1 MSGPETATPEADKSN
16 DGSPVKSSGSPDF
29 TRRESVNSWGAP
41 QGKAKSP
48 DFDFGQSPPQQKS
61 PEKKPANDDGDWRS
75 QLNNLTGGID
85 HLLKEKKDN
94 LEQIKV
100 ESYYQR
106 KKTGDEIAEDAR
118 VARPKTL
125 VGKRKKKWADLNNDE
140 FEEYD
145 GEIPIVLSDG
155 NNSDDSEEDVE
166 KVETKE
172 PTPIEEEKPESDQ
185 ETKEEEDKV
194 ESEPDDDDFFNT
206 KFADETLEVKLA
218 VIPDSPE
225 EEEDDIFDT
234 KYADVIVQKAD
245 KERKAVEKKESN
257 KIKFGCLANA
267 ADVLTGKVASAD
279 KNYVQHALK
288 SRPRRGNRI
297 NLIADKAE
305 DVSVTEDSDAASKQ
319 QEDKTKLD
327 IFELGE
333 AEGQLAPQQDEDE
346 LNEQHLSEDLKEF
359 DGVQSNKG
367 APTNN
372 VTLLVAEVTEEPEE
386 DDPFDALFDDLA
398 KESLQESANKNQLA
412 QLEEDLFNDD
422 LFDTTAADDV
432 LNLASLTKL
441 QEKKEEDVIVLDDF
455 EDKDPFDTT
464 AYEHITADLE
474 DDLEFASLAAR
485 EIDETVDLSKVA
497 TDLGKRQ
504 SGTHI
509 KPLNADSS
517 FIFNLCFKCDLSFG
531 GLYY

>member
-1 MSGPETATPEADKSN
+1 MSGPETGTPEAEKSN

-48 DFDFGQSPPQQKS
+48 DFDFGQSPPEQKS

-155 NNSDDSEEDVE
+155 NNSDDSEEDVG

-172 PTPIEEEKPESDQ
+172 PTPIEEEKQESDQ
-185 ETKEEEDKV
+185 ETKEEKVEV

-206 KFADETLEVKLA
+206 KFADETIDVKLA

-234 KYADVIVQKAD
+234 KYADVIVEKAD

-257 KIKFGCLANA
+257 KIKFGCLSNA

-279 KNYVQHALK
+279 KNNVQHALK

-297 NLIADKAE
+297 NLIANKAE
-305 DVSVTEDSDAASKQ
+305 DVSVTEDSNAASKQ

-333 AEGQLAPQQDEDE
+333 AEGQLAPVSDLLSGASSTQISPVEQTGEV
-346 LNEQHLSEDLKEF
+346 NEQQLPEDLKEF
-359 DGVQSNKG
+359 DVVQNKEG

-372 VTLLVAEVTEEPEE
+372 VALLVAEVTEEPEE

-398 KESLQESANKNQLA
+398 KESLQESANKDKLA

-441 QEKKEEDVIVLDDF
+441 QEKKEEEAIVLDDF

-497 TDLGKRQ
+497 SDLGKRQ
-504 SGTHI
+504 SGNH
-509 KPLNADSS
+509 
-517 FIFNLCFKCDLSFG
+517 
-531 GLYY
+531 LYR